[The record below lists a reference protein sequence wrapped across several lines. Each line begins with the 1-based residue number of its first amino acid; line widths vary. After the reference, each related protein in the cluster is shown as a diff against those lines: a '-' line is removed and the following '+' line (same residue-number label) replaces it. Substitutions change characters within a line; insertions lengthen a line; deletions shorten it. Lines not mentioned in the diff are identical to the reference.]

1 MPANLLQPSVAL
13 PLITGLTRASAS
25 RRPTPCPSASAAA
38 AAAASAVPAASTAI
52 SATPSSS
59 KGGGSSQSHHGQP
72 DTTSTA
78 QPVLPVVHVQLT
90 SSQRVVSQALR
101 QHRAATAIVTF
112 LRRSVEVR
120 RTNHGIRG
128 GEHDNHATGK
138 GGDAKRGQSTKWV
151 VGGNDKKRRR
161 TAKTPPPSKKKGAD
175 DGGTPSSSSNSDA
188 NSGNKDRNDDDSSN
202 GTEDTEREAGTQM
215 KKAAVGTLG
224 IAQRHWAWSSLLAP
238 SLRVRRRATTRLLL
252 DGIVPPSHSS
262 IGAGAGGAGA
272 GAGGADGSS
281 SVTTDRLIATLLDL
295 ANQDLLLPTTTST
308 TSTILVSGSAD
319 GDTAHNGRRGY
330 GMDTGGD
337 PSLQLLGL
345 LAHLVTEEPLLRM
358 ASERSVLDQVAVVA
372 TAGAGGRLLP
382 ALSSS
387 SSSSSSAL
395 VLSATLPSPSELIES
410 DRSIES
416 FVASGGLRWVSAS
429 LLRVVVELTTRTAA
443 TSSTATDQGGD
454 EMELLTEAPSSSSSR
469 RPCSG
474 SDETELETLQARLVA
489 LVDLLYRI
497 VLYAGLTHCD
507 YWKVASQS
515 AASAASTSA
524 ATPAA
529 TTPSSPPLSA
539 MVSAASIAMESR
551 QNSTLLDKSRQK
563 RRQDALSKVHDL
575 LWSSYVPALSV
586 TTASGGAAAKLS
598 PLACV
603 VASHELLKTG
613 SSDGGSPY
621 LSGRNRGLDRALA
634 CLSRIVDVSS
644 TVSVQL
650 PTAGSISTTT
660 TASASNKR
668 GGSSTAGRSIGGSTA
683 DRALGGPRASS
694 LSASRAAR
702 RRRLTSRRSNPYAAG
717 AGGSSSAAAQRAYSN
732 SLASSLLGLSSPP
745 GAEADPF
752 AAAGFGSPESSS
764 SAAVARSVSAAMS
777 ALDRARARGSEGG
790 ALPMELDDIDDSDD
804 DDDGSNHGGDGQ
816 QRSQPQH
823 GHGDG
828 DANGDSDDDDNDHR
842 DRDEEDPDAAY
853 DRETDMEG
861 QDGKDDEDDDDE
873 EIPSDNED
881 IAPARAQ
888 PVDME
893 IDEPFDESLLMVDD
907 DGPAGLHDSEIDAAA
922 RAMAAAAV
930 AAGSPATSS
939 RLRITSPGAP
949 RVSAAASAATKK
961 PSAATKAKRKSAYLK
976 TGMSLLVAQHASPHH
991 AQRSAAAVSSSLSP
1005 SIVLSPPI
1013 LTTAAEQSLLKSM
1026 CDIVRPQKKP
1036 VNLKMFLRRAPTQEE
1051 FFRGNLTRN
1060 PVSLAHLAKTR
1071 SGTSSG
1077 AAAGGAGQGSG
1088 GNEPTVRDLRDHIAK
1103 DLQMSDSA
1111 EMLEILVANKIV
1123 ALDLKLRVV
1132 AQVLWKEHVLENATT
1147 APAPGSGGGGA
1158 LGGLSGLVGRGQHV
1172 IHAGGGLAM
1181 VFSTSGL
1188 GQGNESPTS
1197 AARAALAA
1205 SLPPMVCT
1213 YRLIGVDGEATE
1225 DQVEFGDLTDP
1236 DAPQDATTTDKAA
1249 YEASMEKEYGVTR
1262 VITKGRGIN
1271 VLLGAISSDLSEWLR
1286 KIRRDNVRGFSGTN
1300 ASREEFVNKTA
1311 HPALILLQHCSKIS
1325 NNRKLMV
1332 KARAPT
1338 LLLRMLLDV
1347 LNAIDEPGA
1356 ADTALISQL
1365 SGIDP
1370 ENDDAAQAS
1379 SSGDDKTSNC
1389 PTAAALQGLIE
1400 LLASDISAE
1409 ADKIVA
1415 QGDTNASKDLF
1426 HEMAASSDEPD
1437 DEDASTMVLLL
1448 SSLRSTSLSPP
1459 LRKIIAKLLP
1469 FLTYGESR
1477 QSKELASQFVKY
1489 VDLEQLYGAE
1499 SFDANAGI
1507 NPNDRYLMETF
1518 VSAATNLPPVAV
1530 CDSLRSELISQGF
1543 VSTIAKFALKDVPT
1557 RPPPWSPA
1565 LFGKS
1570 YFDDSP
1576 KGTDFDEA
1584 KEKEAF
1590 ESKWRD
1596 YFARNGLATA
1606 LRILNSLGTNHG
1618 PTQSLIAN
1626 VSSDESTAGG
1636 GGRGESISLLKVV
1649 HWMESTSDKTSADI
1663 SLKDLGILSETLL
1676 DSLQEG
1682 NDDVK
1687 TQISALRKA
1696 TRERKKEL
1704 AMERR
1709 SRALAKMGS
1718 SGAGV
1723 AAAAAS
1729 AGINASSF
1737 ATMAATMAATLS
1749 SSTSSNTR
1757 GSGGG
1762 AGATAASAAAQGSSQ
1777 SSAKPAWMAEMEA
1790 MEEETGL
1797 TCAVCQEGSTLQPRE
1812 LLGLYVYIKKV
1823 SIPYDKCGGRGD
1835 VDGAL
1840 LLMSLPGLLPASLRG
1855 TEMAKNVFQP
1865 AVDAADGLRGTSH
1878 GAATVSAAATG
1889 SGNANNRPTHY
1900 TTTVTAG
1907 NAIHCTCHAKARTA
1921 DRNHPKAPKSEWE
1934 GASLRN
1940 SRVTCNA
1947 ILPLVASRSSKVSL
1961 IAVEQA
1967 LAEHQT
1973 IVANMLGSRP
1983 QSMLWH
1989 TLHDVRLLLLRM
2001 AHGELLGADSGGGS
2015 LASNSSLLFYML
2027 STADMFAKDAVHDAP
2042 ETAQHAQN
2050 IDSGF
2055 LAASEI
2061 LNASDYSGAGSV
2073 AQRLKRSFADA
2084 APMAALCCVLF
2095 HNLCDDK
2102 DVGTT
2107 SAASSEGATKPHPK
2121 RRWNA
2126 HKEQFLYGLMRC
2138 AGRRHA
2144 CSVATSGCVSSRNTL
2159 RRQRSSSFADWDE
2172 SNENDG
2178 PPSSPGS
2185 ASGTESG
2192 TAAAAA
2198 ASSSSALG
2206 KRGAPGLNE
2215 YAKSLRPMVVLYAIL
2230 DQLSADFTLNM
2241 DDERIDESSQR
2252 LVALIRS
2259 CIEAENIQDLIKKA
2273 NITVDHDMLLKEFLR
2288 GIETL

>member
-1 MPANLLQPSVAL
+1 M
-13 PLITGLTRASAS
+13 
-25 RRPTPCPSASAAA
+25 
-38 AAAASAVPAASTAI
+38 
-52 SATPSSS
+52 
-59 KGGGSSQSHHGQP
+59 
-72 DTTSTA
+72 
-78 QPVLPVVHVQLT
+78 
-90 SSQRVVSQALR
+90 
-101 QHRAATAIVTF
+101 
-112 LRRSVEVR
+112 
-120 RTNHGIRG
+120 
-128 GEHDNHATGK
+128 
-138 GGDAKRGQSTKWV
+138 
-151 VGGNDKKRRR
+151 
-161 TAKTPPPSKKKGAD
+161 
-175 DGGTPSSSSNSDA
+175 
-188 NSGNKDRNDDDSSN
+188 
-202 GTEDTEREAGTQM
+202 
-215 KKAAVGTLG
+215 
-224 IAQRHWAWSSLLAP
+224 
-238 SLRVRRRATTRLLL
+238 
-252 DGIVPPSHSS
+252 
-262 IGAGAGGAGA
+262 
-272 GAGGADGSS
+272 
-281 SVTTDRLIATLLDL
+281 
-295 ANQDLLLPTTTST
+295 
-308 TSTILVSGSAD
+308 
-319 GDTAHNGRRGY
+319 
-330 GMDTGGD
+330 
-337 PSLQLLGL
+337 
-345 LAHLVTEEPLLRM
+345 
-358 ASERSVLDQVAVVA
+358 
-372 TAGAGGRLLP
+372 
-382 ALSSS
+382 
-387 SSSSSSAL
+387 
-395 VLSATLPSPSELIES
+395 
-410 DRSIES
+410 
-416 FVASGGLRWVSAS
+416 
-429 LLRVVVELTTRTAA
+429 
-443 TSSTATDQGGD
+443 
-454 EMELLTEAPSSSSSR
+454 
-469 RPCSG
+469 
-474 SDETELETLQARLVA
+474 
-489 LVDLLYRI
+489 
-497 VLYAGLTHCD
+497 LYAGLTHCD
-507 YWKVASQS
+507 YWKAETTT
-515 AASAASTSA
+515 AA
-524 ATPAA
+524 ATTAH
-529 TTPSSPPLSA
+529 TPSSPPPLA
-539 MVSAASIAMESR
+539 TASAASMAMESR
-551 QNSTLLDKSRQK
+551 QNSTLLDDKSRQK

-575 LWSSYVPALSV
+575 LWSSTVPALSV
-586 TTASGGAAAKLS
+586 ATGGTGSGDAAAKLS

-603 VASHELLKTG
+603 VASYELLKAG

-634 CLSRIVDVSS
+634 CLSRIVDVSA
-644 TVSVQL
+644 TVSVHL
-650 PTAGSISTTT
+650 PTAASTTT
-660 TASASNKR
+660 AAASSRR
-668 GGSSTAGRSIGGSTA
+668 GGTTTTGRSGGTSTA
-683 DRALGGPRASS
+683 DRALGGSRGS
-694 LSASRAAR
+694 LSGSRAAR
-702 RRRLTSRRSNPYAAG
+702 RRRLTSRRTNPYSAAG
-717 AGGSSSAAAQRAYSN
+717 AGGSGLAAAQRAYSN
-732 SLASSLLGLSSPP
+732 SLASSLLGLSSPG
-745 GAEADPF
+745 GAEPDPF
-752 AAAGFGSPESSS
+752 AAGGFGSPDSSS

-777 ALDRARARGSEGG
+777 ALDRARARGSAGG
-790 ALPMELDDIDDSDD
+790 ALPMALDDIIDDSED
-804 DDDGSNHGGDGQ
+804 DDDGSNHGGGGQ
-816 QRSQPQH
+816 QRSQQRHGH
-823 GHGDG
+823 GHGD
-828 DANGDSDDDDNDHR
+828 DQGDSDDDDDDDHHR
-842 DRDEEDPDAAY
+842 HRDEEDPDAAY
-853 DRETDMEG
+853 DRETDIEG
-861 QDGKDDEDDDDE
+861 QGGKDDDDDDE
-873 EIPSDNED
+873 ELPSDDED

-888 PVDME
+888 PADME
-893 IDEPFDESLLMVDD
+893 IDVPFDDSLLVVDD
-907 DGPAGLHDSEIDAAA
+907 DGPAGLHDSEPDVAAA
-922 RAMAAAAV
+922 RAMAAAAAAAV
-930 AAGSPATSS
+930 ASPASSS

-949 RVSAAASAATKK
+949 RGTTAASTTAKKASAATKG
-961 PSAATKAKRKSAYLK
+961 KRKSAYLK
-976 TGMSLLVAQHASPHH
+976 TGMSLLDISTHH
-991 AQRSAAAVSSSLSP
+991 SQRMAVIGPSSHSST
-1005 SIVLSPPI
+1005 IVLSPPI
-1013 LTTAAEQSLLKSM
+1013 LTTAAEKSLLKSM
-1026 CDIVRPQKKP
+1026 CGIIRPQKKP

-1060 PVSLAHLAKTR
+1060 PVSLAHLAKNRTGNA
-1071 SGTSSG
+1071 SSAATDGT
-1077 AAAGGAGQGSG
+1077 GQGSG

-1147 APAPGSGGGGA
+1147 APASGSGGGGA

-1225 DQVEFGDLTDP
+1225 DQVEVGDLTDP
-1236 DAPQDATTTDKAA
+1236 DAPQDAATADKAA

-1262 VITKGRGIN
+1262 VITRGRGIN
-1271 VLLGAISSDLSEWLR
+1271 VLLGAICADLSEWLR
-1286 KIRRDNVRGFSGTN
+1286 KIRRDNVRGFSSTN
-1300 ASREEFVNKTA
+1300 ASREEFVNKAA
-1311 HPALILLQHCSKIS
+1311 HLALVLLQHCSKIS
-1325 NNRKLMV
+1325 DNRKLMV

-1356 ADTALISQL
+1356 ADTALIAQL
-1365 SGIDP
+1365 SGIDT
-1370 ENDDAAQAS
+1370 ENDDTAQAS

-1415 QGDTNASKDLF
+1415 QGDTGATKDLF
-1426 HEMAASSDEPD
+1426 HEMASSNDEPD

-1469 FLTYGESR
+1469 FLTYGEPR

-1489 VDLEQLYGAE
+1489 VDLEQLYGGV
-1499 SFDANAGI
+1499 SSDTTNAII
-1507 NPNDRYLMETF
+1507 NPNDKYLMETF
-1518 VSAATNLPPVAV
+1518 VSAAINLPPVAV

-1543 VSTIAKFALKDVPT
+1543 VFTIAKFALKDVPI

-1570 YFDDSP
+1570 YFDDSA
-1576 KGTDFDEA
+1576 KKRAIFDEE

-1596 YFARNGLATA
+1596 YFGRNGLATA
-1606 LRILNSLGTNHG
+1606 LRILNSLGTNHA
-1618 PTQSLIAN
+1618 PTQSLISN
-1626 VSSDESTAGG
+1626 VVSCNEETSTESG
-1636 GGRGESISLLKVV
+1636 GESISLLKVV

-1663 SLKDLGILSETLL
+1663 SLNDLGILSETLL

-1682 NDDVK
+1682 NEEVK
-1687 TQISALRKA
+1687 TQISALRKT

-1704 AMERR
+1704 AKERR
-1709 SRALAKMGS
+1709 SRALAKMGT

-1737 ATMAATMAATLS
+1737 ATMAAAMS

-1757 GSGGG
+1757 RSGVGAGG
-1762 AGATAASAAAQGSSQ
+1762 AASSAQSSSQ
-1777 SSAKPAWMAEMEA
+1777 SIAKPAWMAEMEA

-1840 LLMSLPGLLPASLRG
+1840 LLMSLPGLLPVSLRG
-1855 TEMAKNVFQP
+1855 TDMAKRVYQ
-1865 AVDAADGLRGTSH
+1865 AAIDAAEGLRGTNH
-1878 GAATVSAAATG
+1878 GATTVSAAAAG
-1889 SGNANNRPTHY
+1889 SGNAGNRPSHY

-1940 SRVTCNA
+1940 SRITCNA

-1961 IAVEQA
+1961 ISVEQA
-1967 LAEHQT
+1967 LAEHQA

-1983 QSMLWH
+1983 KSMLWH

-2001 AHGELLGADSGGGS
+2001 AHGELLGADCGGGS

-2027 STADMFAKDAVHDAP
+2027 STADMFAKDAIHDDP

-2050 IDSGF
+2050 LDSGF

-2073 AQRLKRSFADA
+2073 AQRLKRGFADA
-2084 APMAALCCVLF
+2084 APMAALCCILF

-2107 SAASSEGATKPHPK
+2107 SAASSEGATKPHSK
-2121 RRWNA
+2121 RRWKV
-2126 HKEQFLYGLMRC
+2126 HKEKFLYGLMRC

-2172 SNENDG
+2172 ANENDG

-2192 TAAAAA
+2192 TASAGA

-2206 KRGAPGLNE
+2206 KRGPPGLNE

-2230 DQLSADFTLNM
+2230 EQLSADFTLNM
-2241 DDERIDESSQR
+2241 DDERIEEASQR
-2252 LVALIRS
+2252 LVTLIRS
-2259 CIEAENIQDLIKKA
+2259 CIEAENIQDLINKA
-2273 NITVDHDMLLKEFLR
+2273 NITVDHESLLKDFYR

>member
-1 MPANLLQPSVAL
+1 
-13 PLITGLTRASAS
+13 
-25 RRPTPCPSASAAA
+25 
-38 AAAASAVPAASTAI
+38 
-52 SATPSSS
+52 
-59 KGGGSSQSHHGQP
+59 
-72 DTTSTA
+72 
-78 QPVLPVVHVQLT
+78 
-90 SSQRVVSQALR
+90 
-101 QHRAATAIVTF
+101 
-112 LRRSVEVR
+112 
-120 RTNHGIRG
+120 
-128 GEHDNHATGK
+128 
-138 GGDAKRGQSTKWV
+138 
-151 VGGNDKKRRR
+151 
-161 TAKTPPPSKKKGAD
+161 
-175 DGGTPSSSSNSDA
+175 
-188 NSGNKDRNDDDSSN
+188 
-202 GTEDTEREAGTQM
+202 
-215 KKAAVGTLG
+215 
-224 IAQRHWAWSSLLAP
+224 
-238 SLRVRRRATTRLLL
+238 
-252 DGIVPPSHSS
+252 
-262 IGAGAGGAGA
+262 
-272 GAGGADGSS
+272 
-281 SVTTDRLIATLLDL
+281 
-295 ANQDLLLPTTTST
+295 
-308 TSTILVSGSAD
+308 
-319 GDTAHNGRRGY
+319 
-330 GMDTGGD
+330 
-337 PSLQLLGL
+337 
-345 LAHLVTEEPLLRM
+345 
-358 ASERSVLDQVAVVA
+358 
-372 TAGAGGRLLP
+372 
-382 ALSSS
+382 
-387 SSSSSSAL
+387 
-395 VLSATLPSPSELIES
+395 
-410 DRSIES
+410 
-416 FVASGGLRWVSAS
+416 
-429 LLRVVVELTTRTAA
+429 
-443 TSSTATDQGGD
+443 
-454 EMELLTEAPSSSSSR
+454 
-469 RPCSG
+469 
-474 SDETELETLQARLVA
+474 
-489 LVDLLYRI
+489 
-497 VLYAGLTHCD
+497 
-507 YWKVASQS
+507 
-515 AASAASTSA
+515 
-524 ATPAA
+524 
-529 TTPSSPPLSA
+529 
-539 MVSAASIAMESR
+539 
-551 QNSTLLDKSRQK
+551 
-563 RRQDALSKVHDL
+563 
-575 LWSSYVPALSV
+575 
-586 TTASGGAAAKLS
+586 
-598 PLACV
+598 
-603 VASHELLKTG
+603 
-613 SSDGGSPY
+613 
-621 LSGRNRGLDRALA
+621 
-634 CLSRIVDVSS
+634 
-644 TVSVQL
+644 
-650 PTAGSISTTT
+650 
-660 TASASNKR
+660 
-668 GGSSTAGRSIGGSTA
+668 
-683 DRALGGPRASS
+683 
-694 LSASRAAR
+694 
-702 RRRLTSRRSNPYAAG
+702 
-717 AGGSSSAAAQRAYSN
+717 
-732 SLASSLLGLSSPP
+732 
-745 GAEADPF
+745 
-752 AAAGFGSPESSS
+752 
-764 SAAVARSVSAAMS
+764 
-777 ALDRARARGSEGG
+777 
-790 ALPMELDDIDDSDD
+790 
-804 DDDGSNHGGDGQ
+804 
-816 QRSQPQH
+816 
-823 GHGDG
+823 
-828 DANGDSDDDDNDHR
+828 
-842 DRDEEDPDAAY
+842 
-853 DRETDMEG
+853 
-861 QDGKDDEDDDDE
+861 
-873 EIPSDNED
+873 
-881 IAPARAQ
+881 
-888 PVDME
+888 
-893 IDEPFDESLLMVDD
+893 
-907 DGPAGLHDSEIDAAA
+907 
-922 RAMAAAAV
+922 
-930 AAGSPATSS
+930 
-939 RLRITSPGAP
+939 
-949 RVSAAASAATKK
+949 
-961 PSAATKAKRKSAYLK
+961 
-976 TGMSLLVAQHASPHH
+976 
-991 AQRSAAAVSSSLSP
+991 
-1005 SIVLSPPI
+1005 
-1013 LTTAAEQSLLKSM
+1013 
-1026 CDIVRPQKKP
+1026 
-1036 VNLKMFLRRAPTQEE
+1036 
-1051 FFRGNLTRN
+1051 
-1060 PVSLAHLAKTR
+1060 
-1071 SGTSSG
+1071 
-1077 AAAGGAGQGSG
+1077 
-1088 GNEPTVRDLRDHIAK
+1088 
-1103 DLQMSDSA
+1103 MSDSA

-1225 DQVEFGDLTDP
+1225 DQVEVGDLTDP
-1236 DAPQDATTTDKAA
+1236 DAPQDAATTDKAA

-1262 VITKGRGIN
+1262 VITKGRGIH

-1286 KIRRDNVRGFSGTN
+1286 RIRRDNVRGVSTAN

-1325 NNRKLMV
+1325 DNRKLMV

-1356 ADTALISQL
+1356 AETALISQL
-1365 SGIDP
+1365 SGVDP
-1370 ENDDAAQAS
+1370 ENDDAAQAT

-1426 HEMAASSDEPD
+1426 HEMTASSDEPD
-1437 DEDASTMVLLL
+1437 DGDASTMVLLL

-1499 SFDANAGI
+1499 SFDT

-1570 YFDDSP
+1570 YLGDSA
-1576 KGTDFDEA
+1576 KGTDLDET

-1596 YFARNGLATA
+1596 HFARNGLATA
-1606 LRILNSLGTNHG
+1606 LRILNSLGTNHAS
-1618 PTQSLIAN
+1618 TQSLIATI
-1626 VSSDESTAGG
+1626 SSDEPTAGE
-1636 GGRGESISLLKVV
+1636 ESISLLKVV
-1649 HWMESTSDKTSADI
+1649 HWLESTSDKASADI

-1682 NDDVK
+1682 NDEVK
-1687 TQISALRKA
+1687 TQIGALRKA
-1696 TRERKKEL
+1696 TRDRKKEL

-1729 AGINASSF
+1729 AGINPSSF
-1737 ATMAATMAATLS
+1737 ATMAAALS

-1762 AGATAASAAAQGSSQ
+1762 AGATATAASAASQGSSQ
-1777 SSAKPAWMAEMEA
+1777 ASAKPSWMAEMEA

-1797 TCAVCQEGSTLQPRE
+1797 TCAICQEGSTLQPRE

-1855 TEMAKNVFQP
+1855 TDMAKNMFQP
-1865 AVDAADGLRGTSH
+1865 AVNAADGLRGTSH
-1878 GAATVSAAATG
+1878 GATTVSAAAG
-1889 SGNANNRPTHY
+1889 DSGNATNRPSHY
-1900 TTTVTAG
+1900 TTTVTSG
-1907 NAIHCTCHAKARTA
+1907 NAIHCTCHAKARRA

-2001 AHGELLGADSGGGS
+2001 AHGELLGADCGGGS

-2027 STADMFAKDAVHDAP
+2027 STADMFAKDAIHDAP
-2042 ETAQHAQN
+2042 ETTQHAQN
-2050 IDSGF
+2050 LDSGF
-2055 LAASEI
+2055 IAASEI
-2061 LNASDYSGAGSV
+2061 LNASDYSGVGSV
-2073 AQRLKRSFADA
+2073 AQRLKRAFADA
-2084 APMAALCCVLF
+2084 APMAALCCILF

-2121 RRWNA
+2121 RRWKV
-2126 HKEQFLYGLMRC
+2126 HKDNFLYGLMRC

-2144 CSVATSGCVSSRNTL
+2144 HSVATSGCVSSRNTL

-2185 ASGTESG
+2185 ASGTESS
-2192 TAAAAA
+2192 AAAAA
-2198 ASSSSALG
+2198 AASSSALG

-2230 DQLSADFTLNM
+2230 NQLSEDFTLNM
-2241 DDERIDESSQR
+2241 DDERIEESSQR
-2252 LVALIRS
+2252 FVALIRS
-2259 CIEAENIQDLIKKA
+2259 CTEAENIQDLISTA
-2273 NITVDHDMLLKEFLR
+2273 NITVDHDVLLKEFLL